1 MEERLGNEVLKSLF
15 QYSDDGFIVVDR
27 NGIVL
32 EINEQYASYFSKSRD
47 EIIGHPI
54 EETISTTSMYDVM
67 ENGLIDSRED
77 VYLQPYSGED
87 LRHEN
92 EMQLVE
98 DIRIP
103 ALRFCVYDED
113 HTLLGAAA
121 QMKFPDRAEEVSR
134 KYREAELNYYKESY
148 QDNVFS
154 KSGFENMLGN
164 DIKVVRVRKMGMKA
178 RMAMSVALSNG
189 SAVLRPI
196 AVSASMRGTP
206 ACLSTRMPSMMT
218 MALST
223 NMPIAKMNDPSD
235 TR

>member
-103 ALRFCVYDED
+103 ALRFYQKGVYYKTMVTPFGEMGIDKYVSKSSKRYVILSNANEPEHWVNADETD
-113 HTLLGAAA
+113 ET
-121 QMKFPDRAEEVSR
+121 DWVTYESR
-134 KYREAELNYYKESY
+134 KGLLLHPHS
-148 QDNVFS
+148 Q
-154 KSGFENMLGN
+154 
-164 DIKVVRVRKMGMKA
+164 I
-178 RMAMSVALSNG
+178 
-189 SAVLRPI
+189 
-196 AVSASMRGTP
+196 
-206 ACLSTRMPSMMT
+206 
-218 MALST
+218 
-223 NMPIAKMNDPSD
+223 
-235 TR
+235 

>member
-121 QMKFPDRAEEVSR
+121 RRKFPDRAEEGAR
-134 KYREAELNYYKESY
+134 KYRDAALKYY
-148 QDNVFS
+148 
-154 KSGFENMLGN
+154 
-164 DIKVVRVRKMGMKA
+164 
-178 RMAMSVALSNG
+178 
-189 SAVLRPI
+189 
-196 AVSASMRGTP
+196 T
-206 ACLSTRMPSMMT
+206 
-218 MALST
+218 
-223 NMPIAKMNDPSD
+223 
-235 TR
+235 